1 MKRKV
6 IRQKK
11 GGYDII
17 VIDDYLSEPN
27 FKNVNSHINDFSYPC
42 WKLSKRLVLDA
53 KHENQ
58 FQLMFRMVENKTELF
73 SDSGYLSSIV
83 MDPYVKQLRYDGY
96 RGLNVSV
103 LRARANCFIRYRSFP
118 LSLFG
123 RGMGYHEDMDDE
135 NIFTLLLYLADSNGG
150 TQFKDNGRKIK
161 SKRNRAII
169 FPARVEHQTVMQT
182 NTLFRM
188 NININFAVL
197 PNGMEMVA
205 V

>member
-103 LRARANCFIRYRSFP
+103 LRARANCFIRW
-118 LSLFG
+118 G
-123 RGMGYHEDMDDE
+123 E
-135 NIFTLLLYLADSNGG
+135 FT
-150 TQFKDNGRKIK
+150 FK
-161 SKRNRAII
+161 
-169 FPARVEHQTVMQT
+169 
-182 NTLFRM
+182 
-188 NININFAVL
+188 
-197 PNGMEMVA
+197 
-205 V
+205 